1 MTVQDVCLAM
11 EALAPFA
18 TQEPWDNSGLLVGDP
33 KAPVTGVLVTLDIT
47 AGAVERAQQLSC
59 NVIVSHH
66 PVIFSPLKRLVS
78 TSIPYMLAQAEMAAV
93 CSHTPLDLAVMNDL
107 LAEKLSEVLPVAKRE
122 GFAEPGKLLT
132 LSRPLSLLEIAQSAK
147 EVLGCTSVRVSA
159 PWDDEAQRIAICTG
173 AGASLLEDC
182 EGVADCLLTGDVK
195 HDRWYKAQELGLGL
209 IDCGHYHT
217 EILMV
222 PYVAE
227 KLREALPG
235 VAVTE
240 FVEEEPVAYI

>member
-1 MTVQDVCLAM
+1 MTVQDVYLAM
-11 EALAPFA
+11 EAMAPFA
-18 TQEPWDNSGLLVGDP
+18 TQESWDNSGLLVGD
-33 KAPVTGVLVTLDIT
+33 KQTEVTGVLVTLDIT
-47 AGAVERAQQLSC
+47 GGAIERARKLSC

-66 PVIFSPLKRLVS
+66 PVIFSPLRHLPP
-78 TSIPYMLAQAEMAAV
+78 TSIPYMLAQADMAAV

-107 LAEKLSEVLPVAKRE
+107 LAEKLAEVLPVEQKE
-122 GFAEPGKLLT
+122 DFAEPGKLLT
-132 LSRPLSLLEIAQSAK
+132 LSRPMSLLEVAQGAK
-147 EVLGCTSVRVSA
+147 ETLGCTSVRVSA

-173 AGASLLEDC
+173 SGASLLEDC

-240 FVEEEPVAYI
+240 YVEEEPLAYI